1 LQKAERYKPHMSL
14 AIQLLRK
21 IENPNLGRV
30 EQALLRCELAKELED
45 AGNYE
50 AARNAMGDFWQR
62 IGQRPQIDGLDRHTE
77 AIVLLRA
84 GALSGWIG
92 SSNQIEGAQEIAKD
106 FISESATIFEK
117 LNEKERAAE
126 AYIDLAIC
134 YWREGAF
141 DEARVTLKDVLSR
154 LTDENSEQ
162 RARALLNSAVVDI
175 FSSRFS
181 DAFHTLTEAAPLF
194 DDSQSHAAKGRFH
207 VHLALV
213 LKKLGASEQRKDYLD
228 RALVEY
234 TAASYHFEQSGHT
247 RYRARVENNI
257 GGLLLV
263 ASSFKEAHEHLDR
276 ARLLFSSLKDSGSIA
291 QVDDTRARVLLAQG
305 RNAEAEKVVR
315 SAVRTLEKGDEHSLF
330 AEALMTQGV
339 ALARLGRFE
348 EARLTLE
355 RAQEVAERAGD
366 VEGAGVAAVTVIE
379 ELAGRMTA
387 EEVAGFYMRA
397 DELLAKSEQRETLA
411 RLRGCARRVLEAG
424 SRGGSEF
431 GAPNFIYADERMG
444 EVLRQAHRVAGTSG
458 TVLITGE
465 TGTGK
470 ELLARSI
477 HEWSGRPGK
486 FVAINCGALSETLIE
501 SLLFGHRK
509 GSFTD
514 AVQDHAGAVRQAVS
528 GTLFLDEVAELSF
541 ANQGKLLRLIERG
554 EVHAIGAD
562 EPERVDV
569 RIIAAT
575 NRNLKEQIARRQF
588 RDDLLWRLNTFHLEI
603 PPLRERPDDIPP
615 LAASFIQEYLTRHK
629 RRVKFTPEAVE
640 AMRHLPLKGNA
651 RELRSLIE
659 RTVLTAADGAEI
671 TRQAVE
677 ILAARRTQMA
687 ALDEAWAGC
696 SIEEE
701 VLRYEASLIK
711 LALENA
717 RGRITLAARLLG
729 ITHQRLSSM
738 LQGRHKDLLSA
749 KKPAQRRKRS
759 IITRLQR

>member
-1 LQKAERYKPHMSL
+1 MNL
-14 AIQLLRK
+14 AIQMLQK
-21 IENPNLGRV
+21 IDDLELTYAERAG
-30 EQALLRCELAKELED
+30 LRCQFAKELEE

-50 AARNAMGDFWQR
+50 AARTAMGELWQR
-62 IGQRPQIDGLDRHTE
+62 VGERPQLEGLDQLT
-77 AIVLLRA
+77 AATVLLRA
-84 GALSGWIG
+84 GSLSGWIG
-92 SSNQIEGAQEIAKD
+92 SARQIEGAQEIAKD
-106 FISESATIFEK
+106 LISESTTIFET
-117 LNEKERAAE
+117 LQETEKVAD

-141 DEARVTLKDVLSR
+141 DEARVTLQQALNK
-154 LTDENSEQ
+154 LTDKNIDQ
-162 RARALLNSAVVDI
+162 RARALLNCAVVEI
-175 FSSRFS
+175 SLVHYNEALQF
-181 DAFHTLTEAAPLF
+181 LTTASPLF
-194 DDSQSHAAKGRFH
+194 EESKSHASKGRFH
-207 VHLALV
+207 YELALV
-213 LKKLGASEQRKDYLD
+213 LRNLGTLEQRGDYID

-234 TAASYHFEQSGHT
+234 TAASYHFDEAGLT
-247 RYRARVENNI
+247 RYRAAVENNLGFLFFI
-257 GGLLLV
+257 KGN
-263 ASSFKEAHEHLDR
+263 FPEAHEHLDR
-276 ARLLFSSLKDSGSIA
+276 ARLLFTSLKDSVHTA
-291 QVDDTRARVLLAQG
+291 QVDETRSRVLLAQG
-305 RNAEAEKVVR
+305 RNADAEKVVR
-315 SAVRTLEKGDEHSLF
+315 AAVRTLEKGDEQSLL
-330 AEALMTQGV
+330 AEALTTQGV

-348 EARLTLE
+348 EARLTLV
-355 RAQEVAERAGD
+355 RAQDVAERAGD
-366 VEGAGVAAVTVIE
+366 VEGAGVAAVTMIE
-379 ELAGRMTA
+379 ELAGQLTA
-387 EEVAGFYMRA
+387 EEVTDFYRRA
-397 DELLAKSEQRETLA
+397 DQLLEKSQQQETLA
-411 RLRGCARRVLEAG
+411 RLRACARRVLEAG
-424 SRGGSEF
+424 RREVSEF
-431 GAPNFIYADERMG
+431 AAPNFIYADERMG

-458 TVLITGE
+458 AVLITGE

-486 FVAINCGALSETLIE
+486 FVPINCGALSETLIE

-509 GSFTD
+509 GSFTN

-541 ANQGKLLRLIERG
+541 ANQGKLMRLIESG

-575 NRNLKEQIARRQF
+575 NRNLKEQVALRQF

-603 PPLRERPDDIPP
+603 PPLRERADDIPA

-629 RRVKFTPEAVE
+629 RRVRFTPEAVE
-640 AMRHLPLKGNA
+640 AMRQLPLKGNV

-677 ILAARRTQMA
+677 ILATRRTQRA
-687 ALDEAWAGC
+687 TLDEAWAGC

-711 LALENA
+711 LALENG
-717 RGRITLAARLLG
+717 RGSVTRAARLLG

-738 LQGRHKDLLSA
+738 LQGRHKDLLYA

-759 IITRLQR
+759 IITKLQR